1 MYVNVFLLDWPSSD
15 KQLEV
20 DVVRKHI
27 QNCGIEKLL
36 MCLDISFTVGVSKL
50 VAGFERIT
58 AVLPRTQ
65 ILRDVT
71 FCCCLRGSRRCRGT
85 TFV

>member
-1 MYVNVFLLDWPSSD
+1 MFLLNWPSSD

-20 DVVRKHI
+20 DIVRKRI
-27 QNCGIEKLL
+27 QNCCIEKLL
-36 MCLDISFTVGVSKL
+36 MCVDISFTVGVAKL

-58 AVLPRTQ
+58 AVLPRIQ
-65 ILRDVT
+65 VLRDVV
-71 FCCCLRGSRRCRGT
+71 FLPSPSRFPKLLGT